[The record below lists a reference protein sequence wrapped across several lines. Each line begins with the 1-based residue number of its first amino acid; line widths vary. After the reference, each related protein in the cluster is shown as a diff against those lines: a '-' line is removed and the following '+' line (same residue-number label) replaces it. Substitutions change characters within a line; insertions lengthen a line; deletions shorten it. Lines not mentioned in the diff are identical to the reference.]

1 MSVHS
6 VGLHVTGKDIRSCV
20 EEAELAGMLCFQN
33 MQNLLIR
40 HEVLGQFLSD
50 FVRIKSYYKSV
61 NNAQKLG
68 QSNPDIQHFIQIG
81 EKTLLLVVVAQ
92 NFNPNDIQKE

>member
-50 FVRIKSYYKSV
+50 FVRIKRNVFPRLSTLIYLRKFLTELPLK
-61 NNAQKLG
+61 QK
-68 QSNPDIQHFIQIG
+68 
-81 EKTLLLVVVAQ
+81 
-92 NFNPNDIQKE
+92 FNMRYHHTM